1 MSLPILQL
9 RHSIATRLTA
19 ALLSFLLLFL
29 LMAGIA
35 YYRSATFENV
45 LTGIVSTSLPEI
57 RQAAMLAAQV
67 KELPYLTEQLTR
79 AESQAMRRLAYRDIE
94 QKSRDIQQLLS
105 EQQSHQLALKFDAI
119 QRELR
124 YLNELIE
131 QHLYY
136 QQAISHLLQ
145 EIYRF
150 YDQVAVVARDSQAL
164 PQWALNFSGI
174 IVRVGQVQSVD
185 RLNELRQLTE
195 LIRNDL
201 SKQQAL
207 LNTLDA
213 SLRTNAMTLQDSL
226 SLLLLDETGLI
237 KLRSEQ
243 LRIDG
248 RVTGRTR
255 FIRSMVQDFGFEAEH
270 ITLKKQSQ
278 LIQEV
283 GDMSEKLNRQTYWI
297 GVLSLLALGFL
308 VVIIWCIK
316 IQVINRLQRLKTM
329 VMTKVDDSSPEQIY
343 IGGRDEIT
351 ELAKA
356 FNFYALQ
363 ANEQSNRVEALSRTD
378 GLTGIS
384 NRRGFDHQLERLV
397 SLCRERKLPLCVLM
411 IDVDFFKNY
420 NDLYGHQAG
429 DECLRQVAELLRRV
443 VSRSQDFVARYGGEE
458 FVCILPE
465 TDITAARILA
475 SELLSAMSALKI
487 EHKGSSVADHL
498 TLSIGI
504 TGCDGENMPAADILI
519 GLADAALYE
528 AKAKGRNSMV
538 EKQCGIDA

>member
-1 MSLPILQL
+1 MKRPALRL

-29 LMAGIA
+29 LMAAIA
-35 YYRSATFENV
+35 YYRSTTFEKV
-45 LTGIVSTSLPEI
+45 LTGIVVTSLPEI

-67 KELPYLTEQLTR
+67 KELPYLTEQLSR
-79 AESQAMRRLAYRDIE
+79 AESQAMRRLAYRDLE

-105 EQQSHQLALKFDAI
+105 EQQNHQLAVKFETI
-119 QRELR
+119 QRELQH
-124 YLNELIE
+124 LNQLIE
-131 QHLYY
+131 QRLYY
-136 QQAISHLLQ
+136 QQAISYLLR

-150 YDQVAVVARDSQAL
+150 YDQVELVAHESQAL
-164 PQWALNFSGI
+164 PEWALNFSGI
-174 IVRVGQVQSVD
+174 IVRVGQIQSVD
-185 RLNELRQLTE
+185 RLNEMRQLTE
-195 LIRNDL
+195 LIREDL
-201 SKQQAL
+201 SSQQAL
-207 LNTLDA
+207 LDTLDA

-226 SLLLLDETGLI
+226 SLLLLDETGLVA
-237 KLRSEQ
+237 LRSEQ

-270 ITLKKQSQ
+270 VTLNKQSR
-278 LIQEV
+278 LIQDV
-283 GDMSEKLNRQTYWI
+283 GEMSETLSRQTYWI
-297 GVLSLLALGFL
+297 GVLSLLAMVFL
-308 VVIIWCIK
+308 IVMIWCIK
-316 IQVINRLQRLKTM
+316 VQVINRLQRLKTQ
-329 VMTKVDDSSPEQIY
+329 VMAQADSSPELMQID
-343 IGGRDEIT
+343 GNDEIT

-356 FNFYALQ
+356 FNFYAHQ
-363 ANEQSNRVEALSRTD
+363 VSEQSSRVEALSRTD
-378 GLTGIS
+378 SLTGIN

-397 SLCRERKLPLCVLM
+397 TLCRERHLPLCMLM

-429 DECLRQVAELLRRV
+429 DECLRQVASLLRRV
-443 VSRSQDFVARYGGEE
+443 VGRSQDFVARYGGEE

-465 TDITAARILA
+465 TDISAARLLA
-475 SELLSAMSALKI
+475 SELLAAMSEMNI
-487 EHKGSSVADHL
+487 EHKGSSVAGYL

-504 TGCDGENMPAADILI
+504 TGCDGDNMPPADVLV

-528 AKAKGRNSMV
+528 AKAKGRNCMV